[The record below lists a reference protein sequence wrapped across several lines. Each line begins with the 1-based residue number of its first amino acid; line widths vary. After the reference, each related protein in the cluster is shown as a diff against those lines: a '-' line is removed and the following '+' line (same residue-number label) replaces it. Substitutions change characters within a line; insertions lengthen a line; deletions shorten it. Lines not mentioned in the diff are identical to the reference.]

1 MNLSNM
7 KPVIGS
13 LISLGLALSLQAQP
27 NIERREEQLR
37 AFRIAVFTEVLRLTP
52 EEAQNFWPI
61 YNEYLENR
69 EKVLE
74 ALRPKKQIEAMSDGE
89 VEEAIKQHF
98 EMRQR
103 ELDLEK
109 ELFQKL
115 RRVLPS
121 RKILRMPSAERAF
134 RERLL
139 ERLQEA
145 RERRQERWQRRN

>member
-7 KPVIGS
+7 KPVVGS
-13 LISLGLALSLQAQP
+13 LILLVFALSLRAQP
-27 NIERREEQLR
+27 NLARSEEQLR

-74 ALRPKKQIEAMSDGE
+74 ALRPRKQIEAMSDGE

>member
-7 KPVIGS
+7 KPVVGS
-13 LISLGLALSLQAQP
+13 LILLVFALSLRAQP
-27 NIERREEQLR
+27 NLARSEEQLR
-37 AFRIAVFTEVLRLTP
+37 AFRIAVFTEILRLTP

-74 ALRPKKQIEAMSDGE
+74 ALRPRKQIEAMSDGE

-115 RRVLPS
+115 RRVLPP

-134 RERLL
+134 RERLV